1 MTGRI
6 KLVKVGAEHED
17 VVCQR
22 LTPATELRHF
32 KNVTSGVMQDALNVW
47 ADLWG
52 ELQSSV
58 TCGVMV
64 LPEAEDGFKPSC
76 GWPRVSGENVAAQA
90 LPGLRQEIQPVRV
103 LHKRLKEK
111 GRLFLR
117 NAIKDCCVP

>member
-6 KLVKVGAEHED
+6 RLVKVGAEHED

-22 LTPATELRHF
+22 PTPATELRHF
-32 KNVTSGVMQDALNVW
+32 KNVTSSVMQDALNVW

-52 ELQSSV
+52 ELQSSI

-90 LPGLRQEIQPVRV
+90 LPGLRQEIQQR
-103 LHKRLKEK
+103 KIIAKC
-111 GRLFLR
+111 LR
-117 NAIKDCCVP
+117 S

>member
-1 MTGRI
+1 MRKVNMTGRI
-6 KLVKVGAEHED
+6 RLVKVGAEHED

-22 LTPATELRHF
+22 PTPARELQHF
-32 KNVTSGVMQDALNVW
+32 KNVTSNVMQDALNVW

-76 GWPRVSGENVAAQA
+76 GWPEF
-90 LPGLRQEIQPVRV
+90 LEKMWLLRHYMDFAR
-103 LHKRLKEK
+103 RFSK
-111 GRLFLR
+111 G
-117 NAIKDCCVP
+117 NS